1 MNKICFI
8 CPSLHQGGLEN
19 AVTVIANEIAQRGYE
34 VSIVCIYNNSIFYK
48 LHKTVKIVLPSYKR
62 GGHSTL
68 SYYWRSIL
76 YIRKQVKYLK
86 PDVII
91 SYGDYINPLTILATR
106 GLKIPLYI
114 SDRSSPSKSFP
125 FIVKKMRKYSYPLA
139 NGIIAQTERAK
150 EQKKEMLG
158 RHYTNIKVIPNPIR
172 PIIEY
177 TKIKQENVI
186 LGVGRHYKVK
196 GLDRLIKAY
205 SKLSASGWKLVIAG
219 NFGPHTPELKQ
230 LVKQHNLEDKVEFLG
245 PIKDIDKL
253 YCRAKI
259 FVLSSRSEGF
269 PNALIEAMASG
280 LACISYD
287 IVAGPSEVI
296 RNNKNGLL
304 LEEQNTESLTCAIEK
319 LISNDELRKSL
330 GKEAEK
336 LRKDLSV
343 ESIATTFLNFVK
355 PKKI

>member
-1 MNKICFI
+1 MIKICFI

-19 AVTVIANEIAQRGYE
+19 AVTVMANEMAKQGNA
-34 VSIVCIYNNSIFYK
+34 VSIICLYNNPVFYK
-48 LHKTVKIVLPSYKR
+48 LNDSIKIILPSYER
-62 GGHSTL
+62 RHYATT
-68 SYYWRSIL
+68 SYYLKSLHYLRTHIKSLQPDIL
-76 YIRKQVKYLK
+76 V
-86 PDVII
+86 
-91 SYGDYINPLTILATR
+91 SYGDYINPLAILASI
-106 GLKIPLYI
+106 GLKIPIYI
-114 SDRSSPSKSFP
+114 SDRSSPSKKFP
-125 FIVKKMRKYSYPLA
+125 FLIRALRKHLYPFA

-150 EQKKEMLG
+150 QQKIEMLG
-158 RHYTNIKVIPNPIR
+158 KRYTNIMVIPNPIR
-172 PIIEY
+172 PLVEY
-177 TKIKQENVI
+177 PEIDRENVI

-205 SKLSASGWKLVIAG
+205 SKLSASDWKLVIAG

-319 LISNDELRKSL
+319 LIVNDELRKSL